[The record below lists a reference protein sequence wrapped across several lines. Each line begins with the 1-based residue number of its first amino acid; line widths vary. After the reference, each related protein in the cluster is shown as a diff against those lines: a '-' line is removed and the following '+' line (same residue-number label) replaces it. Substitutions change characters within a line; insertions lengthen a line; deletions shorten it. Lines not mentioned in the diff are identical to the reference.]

1 MISYIQGT
9 VSKIDEELII
19 VETNNIGYGIFTSL
33 NTIDSI
39 NLNEEIKVHT
49 HLYVREDKINL
60 FGFLTEEELDMFE
73 KLIKISGV
81 GPKAAIAILS
91 ISKVKTLKREI
102 ANENINYLKKASGI
116 GKKTAGKIVLE
127 LKDKMDVIFEDDDGV
142 EIDSSISGSFVENA
156 LIQLGFNKME
166 IRKALSKIKSE
177 GKQEEE
183 IIKEALKI
191 MGNRWL

>member
-116 GKKTAGKIVLE
+116 GKKTAGKIILE
-127 LKDKMDVIFEDDDGV
+127 LKDKMDVIFEDDDGL

>member
-33 NTIDSI
+33 NTIDSV

-191 MGNRWL
+191 MGNR

>member
-9 VSKIDEELII
+9 VNKIEDEII
-19 VETNNIGYGIFTSL
+19 VLESNNIGYGIFTSL
-33 NTIDSI
+33 NTIDNLS
-39 NLNEEIKVHT
+39 LNEEIKIHT

-60 FGFLTEEELDMFE
+60 FGFLTKEELDMFE

-102 ANENINYLKKASGI
+102 ANENIDYLKKASGI
-116 GKKTAGKIVLE
+116 GKKTAGKIILE
-127 LKDKMDVIFEDDDGV
+127 LKDKMDVIFDDTGDFDNGINV
-142 EIDSSISGSFVENA
+142 SGNFVEDA

-166 IRKALSKIKSE
+166 VRKALSKIKPE
-177 GKQEEE
+177 GKEEDQ

-191 MGNRWL
+191 MGNR

>member
-142 EIDSSISGSFVENA
+142 EMDSSISGSFVENA

-191 MGNRWL
+191 MGNR

>member
-116 GKKTAGKIVLE
+116 GKKTAGKIILE

-191 MGNRWL
+191 MGNR

>member
-116 GKKTAGKIVLE
+116 GKKTAGKIILE
-127 LKDKMDVIFEDDDGV
+127 LKDKMDVIFEDDDGL

-191 MGNRWL
+191 MGNR

>member
-9 VSKIDEELII
+9 VNKIEDEII
-19 VETNNIGYGIFTSL
+19 ILESNNIGYGIFTSL
-33 NTIDSI
+33 NTIDNLS
-39 NLNEEIKVHT
+39 LNEEIKIHT

-91 ISKVKTLKREI
+91 ISNVKNLKREI
-102 ANENINYLKKASGI
+102 ANENIDYLKKASGI
-116 GKKTAGKIVLE
+116 GKKTAGKIILE
-127 LKDKMDVIFEDDDGV
+127 LKDKMDVVFDDTDV
-142 EIDSSISGSFVENA
+142 FQSNSNISGSFVENA

-166 IRKALSKIKSE
+166 IRKALSKITSE
-177 GKQEEE
+177 GKQEEQ
-183 IIKEALKI
+183 IIKEALKM
-191 MGNRWL
+191 MGNG

>member
-9 VSKIDEELII
+9 VNKIEDEII
-19 VETNNIGYGIFTSL
+19 VLESNNIGYGIFTSL
-33 NTIDSI
+33 NTIDNLS
-39 NLNEEIKVHT
+39 LNEEIKIHT

-60 FGFLTEEELDMFE
+60 FGFLTKEELDMFE

-102 ANENINYLKKASGI
+102 ANENIDYLKKASGI
-116 GKKTAGKIVLE
+116 GKKTAGKIILE
-127 LKDKMDVIFEDDDGV
+127 LKDKMDVIFDDTGDFDNGTNV
-142 EIDSSISGSFVENA
+142 SGNFVEDA

-166 IRKALSKIKSE
+166 VRKALSKIKPE
-177 GKQEEE
+177 GKEEDQ

-191 MGNRWL
+191 MGNR

>member
-9 VSKIDEELII
+9 VNKIEDEII
-19 VETNNIGYGIFTSL
+19 ILESNNIGYGIFTSL
-33 NTIDSI
+33 NTIDNLS
-39 NLNEEIKVHT
+39 LNEEIKIHT

-60 FGFLTEEELDMFE
+60 FGFLTKEELDMFE

-102 ANENINYLKKASGI
+102 ASENIDYLKKASGI
-116 GKKTAGKIVLE
+116 GKKTAGKIILE
-127 LKDKMDVIFEDDDGV
+127 LKDKMDVVFDDTGDFDTGINV
-142 EIDSSISGSFVENA
+142 SGNFVENA

-177 GKQEEE
+177 GKEEDQ

-191 MGNRWL
+191 MGNR

>member
-127 LKDKMDVIFEDDDGV
+127 LKD
-142 EIDSSISGSFVENA
+142 
-156 LIQLGFNKME
+156 
-166 IRKALSKIKSE
+166 
-177 GKQEEE
+177 
-183 IIKEALKI
+183 
-191 MGNRWL
+191 

>member
-177 GKQEEE
+177 GKQ
-183 IIKEALKI
+183 
-191 MGNRWL
+191 

>member
-19 VETNNIGYGIFTSL
+19 VETNNIGHGIFTSL

-102 ANENINYLKKASGI
+102 ANENYGYNSINSFCRYFYINHLIHS
-116 GKKTAGKIVLE
+116 
-127 LKDKMDVIFEDDDGV
+127 IF
-142 EIDSSISGSFVENA
+142 
-156 LIQLGFNKME
+156 
-166 IRKALSKIKSE
+166 
-177 GKQEEE
+177 
-183 IIKEALKI
+183 IIFI
-191 MGNRWL
+191 

>member
-9 VSKIDEELII
+9 VNKIEDEII
-19 VETNNIGYGIFTSL
+19 ILESNNIGYGIFTSL
-33 NTIDSI
+33 NTIDNLS
-39 NLNEEIKVHT
+39 LNEEIKIHT

-60 FGFLTEEELDMFE
+60 FGFLTKEELDMFE

-102 ANENINYLKKASGI
+102 ANENIDYLKKASGI
-116 GKKTAGKIVLE
+116 GKKTAGKIILE
-127 LKDKMDVIFEDDDGV
+127 LKDKMDVIFDDTGDFDNGTNV
-142 EIDSSISGSFVENA
+142 SGNFVEDA

-166 IRKALSKIKSE
+166 VRKALSKIKPE
-177 GKQEEE
+177 GKEEDQ

-191 MGNRWL
+191 MGNR

>member
-9 VSKIDEELII
+9 VNKIEDEII
-19 VETNNIGYGIFTSL
+19 ILESNNIGYGIFTSL
-33 NTIDSI
+33 NTIDNLS
-39 NLNEEIKVHT
+39 LNEEIKIHT

-60 FGFLTEEELDMFE
+60 FGFLTKEELDMFE

-91 ISKVKTLKREI
+91 ISKVKTLKKEI
-102 ANENINYLKKASGI
+102 ASENIDYLKKASGI

-127 LKDKMDVIFEDDDGV
+127 LKDKMDVVFDDTGGFDTGINV
-142 EIDSSISGSFVENA
+142 SGNFVENA

-177 GKQEEE
+177 GKEENQ

-191 MGNRWL
+191 MGNR

>member
-9 VSKIDEELII
+9 VNKIEDEII
-19 VETNNIGYGIFTSL
+19 ILESNNIGYGIFTSL
-33 NTIDSI
+33 NTIDNLS
-39 NLNEEIKVHT
+39 LNEEIKIHT

-60 FGFLTEEELDMFE
+60 FGFLTKEELDMFE

-91 ISKVKTLKREI
+91 ISKVKTLKKEI
-102 ANENINYLKKASGI
+102 ANENIDYLKKASGI
-116 GKKTAGKIVLE
+116 GKKTAGKIILE
-127 LKDKMDVIFEDDDGV
+127 LKDKMDVIFDDTGDFDNGINV
-142 EIDSSISGSFVENA
+142 SGNFVEDA

-166 IRKALSKIKSE
+166 VRKALSKIKPE
-177 GKQEEE
+177 GKEEDQ

-191 MGNRWL
+191 MGNR

>member
-1 MISYIQGT
+1 MISYIQGI

-49 HLYVREDKINL
+49 HLYVREDKISL

-116 GKKTAGKIVLE
+116 GKKTAGKIILE

-191 MGNRWL
+191 MGNR

>member
-9 VSKIDEELII
+9 VNKIEDEII
-19 VETNNIGYGIFTSL
+19 ILESNNIGYGIFTSL
-33 NTIDSI
+33 NTIDNLS
-39 NLNEEIKVHT
+39 LNEEIKIHT

-60 FGFLTEEELDMFE
+60 FGFLTKEELDMFE

-102 ANENINYLKKASGI
+102 ASENIDYLKKASGI

-127 LKDKMDVIFEDDDGV
+127 LKDKMDVVFDDTGGFDTGINV
-142 EIDSSISGSFVENA
+142 SGNFVENA

-177 GKQEEE
+177 GKEENQ

-191 MGNRWL
+191 MGNR

>member
-142 EIDSSISGSFVENA
+142 EMDSSISGSFVENA

>member
-9 VSKIDEELII
+9 VNKIEDEII
-19 VETNNIGYGIFTSL
+19 VLESNNIGYGIFTSL
-33 NTIDSI
+33 NTIDNLS
-39 NLNEEIKVHT
+39 LNEEIKIHT

-60 FGFLTEEELDMFE
+60 FGFLTKEELDMFE

-102 ANENINYLKKASGI
+102 ANENIDYLKKASGI
-116 GKKTAGKIVLE
+116 GKKTAGKIILE
-127 LKDKMDVIFEDDDGV
+127 LKDKMDVIFDDTGDFDNGINV
-142 EIDSSISGSFVENA
+142 SGNFVEDA

-166 IRKALSKIKSE
+166 VRKALSKIKPE
-177 GKQEEE
+177 GKEEDQ

-191 MGNRWL
+191 MGNRW

>member
-9 VSKIDEELII
+9 VNKIEDEII
-19 VETNNIGYGIFTSL
+19 VLESNNIGYGIFTSL
-33 NTIDSI
+33 NTIDNLS
-39 NLNEEIKVHT
+39 LNEEIKIHT

-60 FGFLTEEELDMFE
+60 FGFLTKEELDMFE

-102 ANENINYLKKASGI
+102 ANENIDYLKKASGI
-116 GKKTAGKIVLE
+116 GKKTAGKIILE
-127 LKDKMDVIFEDDDGV
+127 LKDKMDVIFDDTGDFDNGTNV
-142 EIDSSISGSFVENA
+142 SGNFVEDA

-166 IRKALSKIKSE
+166 VRKALSKIKPE
-177 GKQEEE
+177 GKEEDQ

-191 MGNRWL
+191 MGNRW

>member
-191 MGNRWL
+191 MGNR

>member
-116 GKKTAGKIVLE
+116 GKKTAGKIILE